1 MPMHYRFP
9 LGTFLRLKVAI
20 VAMAAG
26 LVPVHAGDAS
36 GWATNTHSKVRLIA
50 GTNSPGQPVLRAGLD
65 IMLAP
70 GWKTYWRYPGDS
82 GVPPQFDFA
91 ASRNVKAVNV
101 LWPAPSRMADGGGQS
116 IGYHDRV
123 VMPLRVVLKDPSQ
136 PALLHLKLSY
146 AVCEKLCVPAEASAQ
161 MTLAPA
167 VSAND
172 AVLAAAEARVPRPA
186 SIGDAGA
193 VAVRQVRREDGGGK
207 PRVVVEVAAPKDV
220 PVDLFVE
227 GPTPE
232 WALPLPAPNASSP
245 PGSRQFSFELD
256 GLPAGAQPKGAVI
269 TFTLVTAAEAIEVKT
284 RLD

>member
-1 MPMHYRFP
+1 
-9 LGTFLRLKVAI
+9 
-20 VAMAAG
+20 
-26 LVPVHAGDAS
+26 
-36 GWATNTHSKVRLIA
+36 
-50 GTNSPGQPVLRAGLD
+50 
-65 IMLAP
+65 
-70 GWKTYWRYPGDS
+70 
-82 GVPPQFDFA
+82 
-91 ASRNVKAVNV
+91 
-101 LWPAPSRMADGGGQS
+101 
-116 IGYHDRV
+116 
-123 VMPLRVVLKDPSQ
+123 
-136 PALLHLKLSY
+136 
-146 AVCEKLCVPAEASAQ
+146 
-161 MTLAPA
+161 

-207 PRVVVEVAAPKDV
+207 PRVVVDVAAPKDM

-232 WALPLPAPNASSP
+232 WALPLPEPKASSP
-245 PGSRQFSFELD
+245 QGSRQFSFELD